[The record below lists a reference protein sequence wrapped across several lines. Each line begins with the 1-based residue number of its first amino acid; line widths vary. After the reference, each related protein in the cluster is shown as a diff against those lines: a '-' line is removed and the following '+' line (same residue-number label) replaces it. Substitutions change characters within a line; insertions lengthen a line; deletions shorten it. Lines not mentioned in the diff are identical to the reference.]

1 VVTGTKN
8 KGRRMG
14 KTNYRFNPDT
24 LSFDKIERNIR
35 TVIKRFLGYLSTGV
49 VSGVIF
55 FFVFLQFFDS
65 PETKRLKREN
75 QQLLSRYELMNKD
88 FDKLTRVLED
98 IESRDDNIYRVI
110 FEAEPIPSSVR
121 MAGFGGSNRYS
132 KLEGM
137 SNSELLVSTVKR
149 LDILSKQVFVQ
160 AKSYDEV
167 AKMAMN
173 KEKMIASMP
182 SIMPVSNK
190 DLRRTASGWGM
201 RMHPIYKI
209 LRFHYGMDF
218 TASIGTAVFATGNGI
233 VKSAEREVGYGNTIT
248 LDHGFGY
255 ETYYAHLSKIK
266 VKSGQKVKRGD
277 VIGLVGNSGT
287 STAPHLH
294 YEVSKNGTK
303 VNPQNYY
310 FLDLSPAEYEK
321 MIAISSNMGQSFD

>member
-1 VVTGTKN
+1 
-8 KGRRMG
+8 MG

-24 LSFDKIERNIR
+24 LSFDKIERNIKTLVR
-35 TVIKRFLGYLSTGV
+35 RMLGYLSTGL

-55 FFVFLQFFDS
+55 FFVFLQFFD
-65 PETKRLKREN
+65 PPQTKKLRRQN
-75 QQLLSRYELMNKD
+75 DQLLSQYTLLNKD
-88 FDKLTRVLED
+88 FEKVSKVLED
-98 IESRDDNIYRVI
+98 IQNRDDNIYRVI
-110 FEAEPIPSSVR
+110 FEAEPIPSTVR

-132 KLEGM
+132 KLEEM
-137 SNSELLVSTVKR
+137 DNAELIINTTRK

-190 DLRRTASGWGM
+190 DLKQTASGWGM

-218 TASIGTAVFATGNGI
+218 TAATGSDVFATGIGVI
-233 VKSAEREVGYGNTIT
+233 KSASRETGYGNTVVI
-248 LDHGFGY
+248 DHGFGY
-255 ETYYAHLSKIK
+255 ESFYAHLSRIN
-266 VKSGQKVKRGD
+266 VQVGQKVNRGD
-277 VIGLVGNSGT
+277 IIGFVGSTGT

-310 FLDLSPAEYEK
+310 FQDLSPAEYEK

>member
-1 VVTGTKN
+1 
-8 KGRRMG
+8 MG

-24 LSFDKIERNIR
+24 LSFDKIERNIK
-35 TVIKRFLGYLSTGV
+35 TLVHKMLAHLSTGL

-55 FFVFLQFFDS
+55 FFIFLQFFD
-65 PETKRLKREN
+65 PPQTKKLKRQNE
-75 QQLLSRYELMNKD
+75 QLLSQYNLMNKD
-88 FDKLTRVLED
+88 FDKISKVLED
-98 IESRDDNIYRVI
+98 IQNRDDNIYRVI

-121 MAGFGGSNRYS
+121 MAGFGGANRYS
-132 KLEGM
+132 KLEEM
-137 SNSELLVSTVKR
+137 DNSDLIINTTRK

-182 SIMPVSNK
+182 SIMPVSNN
-190 DLRRTASGWGM
+190 DLKRTASGWGM
-201 RMHPIYKI
+201 RIHPIYKI
-209 LRFHYGMDF
+209 PRFHYGMDF
-218 TASIGTAVFATGNGI
+218 TAATGTDVFATGIGV
-233 VKSAEREVGYGNTIT
+233 VKSASRETGYGNTVVI
-248 LDHGFGY
+248 DHGYGY
-255 ETYYAHLSKIK
+255 ETFYAHLSRLN
-266 VKSGQKVKRGD
+266 VQVGQKVNRGD
-277 VIGLVGNSGT
+277 VIGFVGSTGT

-310 FLDLSPAEYEK
+310 FQDLTPVEYEK

>member
-1 VVTGTKN
+1 
-8 KGRRMG
+8 MG

-35 TVIKRFLGYLSTGV
+35 TLVKRFLGYLSTGV

-55 FFVFLQFFDS
+55 FFIFLQFFDS

-75 QQLLSRYELMNKD
+75 QQILSQYALMSKD
-88 FDKLTRVLED
+88 FDKISKVLED
-98 IESRDDNIYRVI
+98 IQNRDDNIYRVI

-132 KLEGM
+132 NLEGM
-137 SNSELLVSTVKR
+137 DNSELIIHTARK
-149 LDILSKQVFVQ
+149 LDILSKQVFIQ

-182 SIMPVSNK
+182 SIMPVSNR

-201 RMHPIYKI
+201 RIHPIYKI
-209 LRFHYGMDF
+209 PRFHYGMDF
-218 TASIGTAVFATGNGI
+218 TASIGTDVFATGNGV

-248 LDHGFGY
+248 IDHGFGY

-266 VKSGQKVKRGD
+266 VKVGQKIKRGD
-277 VIGLVGNSGT
+277 VIGLVGNTGT

-310 FLDLSPAEYEK
+310 FQDLTPAEYEK

>member
-1 VVTGTKN
+1 
-8 KGRRMG
+8 MG

-24 LSFDKIERNIR
+24 LSFDKIERS
-35 TVIKRFLGYLSTGV
+35 IKTLLRIILGYLSTGV

-55 FFVFLQFFDS
+55 FFIFLQFFD
-65 PETKRLKREN
+65 PPQTKRLKRQNE
-75 QQLLSRYELMNKD
+75 QLLSQYNLMNKD
-88 FDKLTRVLED
+88 FEKVSKVLED
-98 IESRDDNIYRVI
+98 IQNRDDNIYRVI
-110 FEAEPIPSSVR
+110 FEAEPIPSTVR
-121 MAGFGGSNRYS
+121 MAGFGGANRYS
-132 KLEGM
+132 KLEEM
-137 SNSELLVSTVKR
+137 DNAELIINTTRK

-190 DLRRTASGWGM
+190 DLKQTASGWGM

-218 TASIGTAVFATGNGI
+218 TAATGTPVFATGIGVI
-233 VKSAEREVGYGNTIT
+233 KAAERESGYGNRVVI
-248 LDHGFGY
+248 DHGYGY
-255 ETYYAHLSKIK
+255 ETFYAHLSKIN
-266 VKSGQKVKRGD
+266 VQIGQKVNRGD
-277 VIGLVGNSGT
+277 VIGFVGSTGT

-310 FLDLSPAEYEK
+310 FQDLSPVEYEK
-321 MIAISSNMGQSFD
+321 MISISSNMGQSFD

>member
-1 VVTGTKN
+1 
-8 KGRRMG
+8 MG

-24 LSFDKIERNIR
+24 LSFDKIERNIK
-35 TVIKRFLGYLSTGV
+35 TLIKRVLGYLSTGV

-75 QQLLSRYELMNKD
+75 QQLLSQYALMNKD
-88 FDKLTRVLED
+88 FDKISKVLED
-98 IESRDDNIYRVI
+98 IQNRDDNIYRVI
-110 FEAEPIPSSVR
+110 FEAEPIPSTVR
-121 MAGFGGSNRYS
+121 MAGFGGANRYS
-132 KLEGM
+132 KLEGL
-137 SNSELLVSTVKR
+137 SNSDLIINTSRK

-167 AKMAMN
+167 AKMALS

-182 SIMPVSNK
+182 SIMPVSNR
-190 DLRRTASGWGM
+190 DLKRTASGWGM

-218 TASIGTAVFATGNGI
+218 TASVGTDVFSTGNGV
-233 VKSAEREVGYGNTIT
+233 VKSADKEVGYGNCIVI
-248 LDHGFGY
+248 DHGYGY

-266 VKSGQKVKRGD
+266 VAVGQKVNRGD
-277 VIGLVGNSGT
+277 IIGLVGSTGT

-294 YEVSKNGTK
+294 YEVSKNGQK

-310 FLDLSPAEYEK
+310 FQDLSPAEYEK

>member
-1 VVTGTKN
+1 
-8 KGRRMG
+8 MG

-24 LSFDKIERNIR
+24 LSFDKIERNIK
-35 TVIKRFLGYLSTGV
+35 TLIKKVLGYLSTGV

-75 QQLLSRYELMNKD
+75 QQLLSQYALMNKD
-88 FDKLTRVLED
+88 FDKISKVLED
-98 IESRDDNIYRVI
+98 IQNRDDNIYRVI
-110 FEAEPIPSSVR
+110 FEAEPIPSTVR
-121 MAGFGGSNRYS
+121 MAGFGGVNRYS

-137 SNSELLVSTVKR
+137 SNSDLIINTAKK

-167 AKMAMN
+167 AKMALG

-190 DLRRTASGWGM
+190 DLKRTASGWGM

-218 TASIGTAVFATGNGI
+218 TASVGTDVFSTGNGV
-233 VKSAEREVGYGNTIT
+233 VKSADKEIGYGNCIVI
-248 LDHGFGY
+248 DHGYGY

-266 VKSGQKVKRGD
+266 VKVGQKINRGD
-277 VIGLVGNSGT
+277 VIGFVGSTGT

-294 YEVSKNGTK
+294 YEVSKNGQK

-310 FLDLSPAEYEK
+310 FQDLSPAEYEK